1 MTAVSSRLIRPVGI
15 LRPTEAGVPT
25 EWHPRRTIIALHGDL
40 NIAAAPALR
49 EQLRHALHHSRRV
62 LVLDLSD
69 VGSCDTA
76 GLAALIGAQR
86 RAKMLGVTLRLT
98 APRPQITELL
108 GITGLDHSLTIEPA
122 QPSSS
127 AIPAGRSVRLSSTE
141 GNRDDPRSRTSP
153 P

>member
-25 EWHPRRTIIALHGDL
+25 HWHPRRTIIALHGDL
-40 NIAAAPALR
+40 NIAAVPALR
-49 EQLRHALHHSRRV
+49 GQLRHALHHSRRV

-69 VGSCDTA
+69 VDSCDTA
-76 GLAALIGAQR
+76 GLATLIGAQR
-86 RAKMLGVTLRLT
+86 RAKMLGVTLRLN

-108 GITGLDHSLTIEPA
+108 RTTGLDHSLTIEPRPA
-122 QPSSS
+122 LEQRHPSRQE
-127 AIPAGRSVRLSSTE
+127 RSPE
-141 GNRDDPRSRTSP
+141 FHGGNRNDPRSRTSP